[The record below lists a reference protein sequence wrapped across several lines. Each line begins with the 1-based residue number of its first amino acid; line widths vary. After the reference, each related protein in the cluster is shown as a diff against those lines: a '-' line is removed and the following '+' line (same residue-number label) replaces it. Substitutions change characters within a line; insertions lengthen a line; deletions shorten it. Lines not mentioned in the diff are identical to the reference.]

1 MTADKSPRKDSA
13 GRPDENFEPYELHGK
28 MPWPLIA
35 IAVGLGIWGAATLF
49 DTREDVAAARD
60 ERIAESR
67 VATGAGTEPG
77 SALFVARCSTCH
89 QPDGMGVRGAIPP
102 LAGSAFVAQGPEL
115 VSTILLRGI
124 DGPIRVGDHNFNGHM
139 PSFASVL
146 TDVEL
151 GELAT
156 YVAHR
161 FGKFAGHPL
170 QFVMV
175 RVLAVVAGLEHDAIA
190 RRKPRQRIDMGV
202 GIVSF
207 KITMIEPEHA
217 VGVQALFE
225 HGGHLLA

>member
-124 DGPIRVGDHNFNGHM
+124 DGPIRG
-139 PSFASVL
+139 FAQWQL
-146 TDVEL
+146 TPEGAGTRLDFDQQVE
-151 GELAT
+151 AVARAFRWAS
-156 YVAHR
+156 YVAR
-161 FGKFAGHPL
+161 P
-170 QFVMV
+170 
-175 RVLAVVAGLEHDAIA
+175 VLAANHTWMMRGAERGLAA
-190 RRKPRQRIDMGV
+190 R
-202 GIVSF
+202 
-207 KITMIEPEHA
+207 
-217 VGVQALFE
+217 
-225 HGGHLLA
+225 LAAAAS